1 MPGVWERLPAAIIK
15 RFQGVNRGETPLS
28 QGQQK
33 NFYEAMKH
41 IRQPQRILPW
51 TWLLLFLLSVSVP
64 ADAIGSSL
72 VYKNYIVRYDRG
84 WDILCEPYVVQKN
97 DWVLK
102 IFRQKGEIA
111 HQNFRDFLGIFERL
125 NPHIRDINMIR
136 PGQGIDIP
144 LRKLEHG
151 TLPGQ
156 ATGVVTIP
164 FVTLTQVTEV
174 IKAHSQTYEV
184 KKGDTVSEMIARK
197 YGRFG
202 SRSYREGV
210 KLFEAANPQVTDLN
224 RIYAGQ
230 RVYLPDPAIREQSFY
245 TAMYDEKGN
254 LRETINQADSAAQ
267 RPGPGSTVA
276 GPITPAPLQEK
287 QPQSPLAEAAAAV
300 GGQLHAKG
308 TYYLPRQGGEDF
320 ELDLF
325 RHPMLELHDGAKM
338 IFTPSDRIM
347 DMDRKQFQS
356 AWPEIK
362 TVSVDDQTSTEEII
376 AAIFEA
382 LEEKGGEAAEVTFEG
397 PGVHVAVRAKWVRPE
412 TDGRH
417 LCITPIAGPDQQ
429 TPESI
434 RRFLEQN
441 GVILKEVLPG
451 GGSAALHNEPQRHA
465 VNNILA
471 LTPTSQKDFVQILAR
486 TLGFTYAANTGIT
499 FPYAGIQVQA
509 YADLLAAGEG
519 HETLVDFGDLYGD
532 AIAAIGKTGLNIV
545 QVTTEDSYGAIVQK
559 LLSALGLPFESQ
571 PSFLA
576 APRPAEFNTVITVFG
591 LLYAKS
597 ENEHILLTGA
607 PLPAAVT
614 DMLNGQGIDM
624 IVW

>member
-1 MPGVWERLPAAIIK
+1 MKRMLPSYRNSAC
-15 RFQGVNRGETPLS
+15 
-28 QGQQK
+28 
-33 NFYEAMKH
+33 
-41 IRQPQRILPW
+41 PW
-51 TWLLLFLLSVSVP
+51 AWLLLLVLVLGSPP
-64 ADAIGSSL
+64 ATLGSSL

-111 HQNFRDFLGIFERL
+111 HQDFRDFLGIFERL

-136 PGQGIDIP
+136 PGQGVDIP

-156 ATGVVTIP
+156 DSGVVTIP

-174 IKAHSQTYEV
+174 IKAHSQSYEV

-202 SRSYREGV
+202 SRSYQEGV
-210 KLFEAANPQVTDLN
+210 KLFQAANPQVTDLN

-230 RVYLPDPAIREQSFY
+230 KVYLPDPAIREQSFY
-245 TAMYDEKGN
+245 AAMYDEHGN
-254 LRETINQADSAAQ
+254 LRQTINQA
-267 RPGPGSTVA
+267 GPATQPQAPESS
-276 GPITPAPLQEK
+276 TPAIMSSAPVQEEK
-287 QPQSPLAEAAAAV
+287 QVPSPLTEAAATV

-308 TYYLPRQGGEDF
+308 TYYLPHPGGEDF
-320 ELDLF
+320 ELDLS
-325 RHPMLELHDGAKM
+325 RHPMLEFHDGTKM

-356 AWPEIK
+356 TWPEIK
-362 TVSVDDQTSTEEII
+362 TVSLDDQATTEEII
-376 AAIFEA
+376 AAIFEN
-382 LEEKGGEAAEVTFEG
+382 LEEKGAEPAEITFEG
-397 PGVHVAVRAKWVRPE
+397 QGVQVAVRAKWVRPD

-417 LCITPIAGPDQQ
+417 VCITPIGSPDQQ

-434 RRFLEQN
+434 RRYLEQN
-441 GVILKEVLPG
+441 GIIVKEVLPG
-451 GGSAALHNEPQRHA
+451 GGSAALHNESQRHA
-465 VNNILA
+465 VKNILA

-486 TLGFTYAANTGIT
+486 TLGFAYAANTSIT

-509 YADLLAAGEG
+509 YADLLSAGQG
-519 HETLVDFGDLYGD
+519 HETLVDFGELYGD

-545 QVTTEDSYGAIVQK
+545 QVTAEDSYGAILQK
-559 LLSALGLPFESQ
+559 ILSALGLAYESQ

-576 APRPAEFNTVITVFG
+576 AQRPAEFNTSITVFG

-597 ENEHILLTGA
+597 EGKHILLTGA
-607 PLPAAVT
+607 SLPSAVT
-614 DMLNGQGIDM
+614 DMLSSRGIDVV
-624 IVW
+624 VW

>member
-1 MPGVWERLPAAIIK
+1 
-15 RFQGVNRGETPLS
+15 
-28 QGQQK
+28 
-33 NFYEAMKH
+33 MKP
-41 IRQPQRILPW
+41 IRQHQRNLPW
-51 TWLLLFLLSVSVP
+51 TWLLLFLLSLSAP
-64 ADAIGSSL
+64 ADTLGSSL

-111 HQNFRDFLGIFERL
+111 HQDFRDFLGIFERL
-125 NPHIRDINMIR
+125 NPQIRDINMIR

-156 ATGVVTIP
+156 DSGVVTIP

-174 IKAHSQTYEV
+174 IKAHSQSYKV

-202 SRSYREGV
+202 SRSYQEGV
-210 KLFEAANPQVTDLN
+210 KLFQAANPQVTDLN

-230 RVYLPDPAIREQSFY
+230 KVYLPDPAIREQSFY
-245 TAMYDEKGN
+245 TAMYDEQGN
-254 LRETINQADSAAQ
+254 LRQTIN
-267 RPGPGSTVA
+267 RA
-276 GPITPAPLQEK
+276 GPVTQTPAPENNTPAILSSAVPEQEK
-287 QPQSPLAEAAAAV
+287 QPPSPLTEAAATV

-308 TYYLPRQGGEDF
+308 TYYLPHPGGEDF
-320 ELDLF
+320 ELDLS
-325 RHPMLELHDGAKM
+325 RHPMLEFHDGAKM
-338 IFTPSDRIM
+338 IFTRSDRIM

-356 AWPEIK
+356 TWPEIK
-362 TVSVDDQTSTEEII
+362 TIPLDDQATTEEII
-376 AAIFEA
+376 AAIFEN
-382 LEEKGGEAAEVTFEG
+382 LEEKGAEPAEITFEG
-397 PGVHVAVRAKWVRPE
+397 QGVHVAVRTKWVRPE
-412 TDGRH
+412 SDGRH
-417 LCITPIAGPDQQ
+417 VCITPIDSPDQQ

-434 RRFLEQN
+434 RRYLEQN

-451 GGSAALHNEPQRHA
+451 GSSAALHIESQRHA
-465 VNNILA
+465 VKNILA

-486 TLGFTYAANTGIT
+486 TLGFTYAPNTGIT

-509 YADLLAAGEG
+509 YADLLSAGQG
-519 HETLVDFGDLYGD
+519 HETLVDFGELYGD
-532 AIAAIGKTGLNIV
+532 AIAAIGKTGLHIV
-545 QVTTEDSYGAIVQK
+545 QVTAEDTYGAILQK
-559 LLSALGLPFESQ
+559 ILSALGLAYESQ
-571 PSFLA
+571 PAFLA
-576 APRPAEFNTVITVFG
+576 ASRPAEFNTVITVFG

-597 ENEHILLTGA
+597 ESQHILLTGA
-607 PLPAAVT
+607 SLPSAIT
-614 DMLNGQGIDM
+614 DMLSSQGIDV